1 MNFDIRRYVILA
13 FIILVGFLYT
23 FRLFYM
29 QVVDD
34 TWTLRAHEVAE
45 KRIEITPPRGVVFD
59 RNGMKIVSNRTY
71 FNLMMVEDEIKH
83 LDTAAFAKLIGWTV
97 KDVRNRFKEIVKGEG
112 TYYNKI
118 TGKRTSNYQKIR
130 KYPFLKE
137 LTLEEIS
144 SIAPHLE
151 NFPGF
156 YEKVTSMRNYP
167 FKSGANIMGYL
178 SEVNREEV

>member
-1 MNFDIRRYVILA
+1 MNFDIRRYVILS

-71 FNLMMVEDEIKH
+71 FNLMMVEDEIKN
-83 LDTAAFAKLIGWTV
+83 LDTVAFAKLLQITPLQ
-97 KDVRNRFKEIVKGEG
+97 VRERFNEIKLGEG
-112 TYYNKI
+112 VYFNKSS
-118 TGKRTSNYQKIR
+118 GKKTSNYQKNQM
-130 KYPFLKE
+130 LQN
-137 LTLEEIS
+137 LQTLEFES
-144 SIAPHLE
+144 
-151 NFPGF
+151 FQQF
-156 YEKVTSMRNYP
+156 
-167 FKSGANIMGYL
+167 
-178 SEVNREEV
+178 